1 MRNKSAQTRVK
12 ERKLWLPILVGAC
25 VFILNLLL
33 WQGLLYQEQRQIK
46 RNVEIVTVGIGESIT
61 SEIKTRTNALRRMA
75 ERWELRGGTPR
86 TQWED
91 DATNYLRDYKGYQAL
106 EWVDNSS
113 KIRWIVPQKGNEG
126 VENRALLFES
136 NRQIAMNTA
145 KQTGNPTM
153 TRIVSLSQGGKSFL
167 IYVPL
172 FLKNNTQE
180 NTQAGGKEQNF
191 DGFIVGVVRPQPFLD
206 AIINKNLMQEYAI
219 AIFDKDQEFYTNELY
234 QKLSKE
240 FVNQWSFYTEVNLNG
255 VNWRLRVVPTS
266 SLLARQHSLLPDMI
280 LVGGSL
286 AAILIAIVV
295 YMTLSLRIYATK
307 VEKINLNLSH
317 EITERQKVEASLQ
330 QSTAQLEDLYNN
342 APCGYHSLDQNGIF
356 IQINDTELNW
366 LGCKREEVIGKKI
379 TDFFT
384 TENAL
389 EFEKSFS
396 VLKERGY
403 QRDLEL
409 LLVRK
414 DGTKMPVLVSAS
426 AVKDTAGN
434 FIKSRSTLFDISERQ
449 QTQDALLV
457 SEERFRGAFANASTG
472 MALVSPQGKWLQVNQ
487 SLCQMI
493 GYSEKELLVTT
504 FQAIT
509 HPDDLDIDLS
519 YVHQMLKGE
528 ISTYQMEKR
537 YFHKL
542 GHVIWVLLSVSLVWD
557 TTGKPLYF
565 VSQIQDITARKRT
578 EEELRWQEALLR
590 AMANASPLAFYVVDE
605 RTGEVLYY
613 NYRFCEIW
621 GVDCIDAQ
629 ISKIQQE
636 NIANNKVKSC
646 FDCKPTS
653 TGTSAFYDVY
663 NYISIESIEENPEI
677 VEDEIFLEDER
688 IIRRVRAQIRDQQD
702 NYFGRLYIFED
713 VTDRKRAEVNLRN
726 LSNALESAVEG
737 IAQIDTRGC
746 YVGANH
752 AYAEMLGY
760 EQEEIVGMEC
770 KISIHSEDLEKVTYA
785 YQEMLNKGK
794 SEVEARTLRKDG
806 SIFDR
811 QIVMVKN
818 CNQDKLIGHY
828 CFVKDISDRR
838 EVERLKDEFVSVVSH
853 ELRTPLTSIRGS
865 LGLVANGVLQAQPEK
880 AQRMLEIAVNNSDR
894 LIRLINDILDIERIE
909 SGKVMMNK
917 QICDAALLMTQSTE
931 VMQAMAEKA
940 GVTITTNSVSARL
953 WADADRIIQTF
964 TNLLSN
970 AIKFSPPG
978 STISFTA
985 KVGNE
990 QTENITQIVFEVKDQ
1005 GRGIP
1010 EDKLEAVF
1018 GRFQQVDA
1026 SDSRKKGGTGLGLA
1040 ICRSIVQ
1047 HHDGNIWVESV
1058 LSQGSSFYVSLPV
1071 ISAPK
1076 PTILSNDTNT
1086 ATVLVCDDDY
1096 SARTVIQTMLE
1107 EGGYQTITA
1116 ASGLEAI
1123 EIAKQSLPDAIFLNL
1138 MMPGMNGWEA
1148 LTILKQQPET
1158 QDIPV
1163 IILSGFMPDAK
1174 LATNHPEVNDWIVK
1188 PPNEKNL
1195 FDALE
1200 RALSKSDDNLNDNL
1214 KVLIVEDDI
1223 DLAQVLIA
1231 MFERYG
1237 IKTHHA
1243 RNGREAIQLSQSLT
1257 PYLLVLDIG
1266 LPDVDGFAVVDWL
1279 RHHNHLHQ
1287 VPLVVYSAI
1296 DLTEA
1301 DCARLNLGQTLFLT
1315 KARVTPEEFEQRA
1328 IGLLNCIVSGKKEG
1342 RRNGK
1347 AHSHH

>member
-1 MRNKSAQTRVK
+1 MQRVEAMRNRSARKKVK
-12 ERKLWLPILVGAC
+12 ERKLWLPILVGTC

-33 WQGLLYQEQRQIK
+33 WQGLLFQERLQIK
-46 RNVEIVTVGIGESIT
+46 RNVEIVTVDISEDIT
-61 SEIKTRTNALRRMA
+61 SEIKTRTHALKRMA
-75 ERWELRGGTPR
+75 ERWELEGGTPR
-86 TQWED
+86 SQWEE

-106 EWVDNSS
+106 EWVDNLSF
-113 KIRWIVPQKGNEG
+113 IRWIVPQKGNEG

-145 KQTGNPTM
+145 KQTRNPTI
-153 TRIVSLSQGGKSFL
+153 TRVVSLFQGGKGFL

-172 FLKNNTQE
+172 FLKNNTQQD
-180 NTQAGGKEQNF
+180 TQVGAKEQNF
-191 DGFIVGVVRPQPFLD
+191 DGFIVGVVRPKPFLD
-206 AIINKNLMQEYAI
+206 AIINKNLMQDYAI

-234 QKLSKE
+234 QNINKE
-240 FVNQWSFYTEVNLNG
+240 YTNKWGFYTEVNLNG
-255 VNWRLRVVPTS
+255 VNWRLRVVPTL
-266 SLLARQHSLLPDMI
+266 SLLARQHSPLADII
-280 LVGGSL
+280 LVGGSV

-295 YMTLSLRIYATK
+295 YMTLNLRLYANT
-307 VEKINLNLSH
+307 VEQINLNLSH
-317 EITERQKVEASLQ
+317 EISERQKVEASLQ

-342 APCGYHSLDQNGIF
+342 APCGYHSLDKNGIF
-356 IQINDTELNW
+356 IQINDTELSW

-379 TDFFT
+379 TDYFT

-389 EFEKSFS
+389 DFETSFS

-403 QRDLEL
+403 QKDLEL

-426 AVKDTAGN
+426 AIKDAAGN
-434 FIKSRSTLFDISERQ
+434 FIMSRSTLFDISERK
-449 QTQDALLV
+449 QTQDALSE

-493 GYSEKELLVTT
+493 GYSEQELLATT

-509 HPDDLDIDLS
+509 HADDLDIDLS
-519 YVHQMLKGE
+519 YVQQMLKGE
-528 ISTYQMEKR
+528 ISTYQMSKR

-542 GHVIWVLLSVSLVWD
+542 GHIVWVLLSVSLVWD
-557 TTGKPLYF
+557 KTGKPLYF
-565 VSQIQDITARKRT
+565 VSQIQD
-578 EEELRWQEALLR
+578 
-590 AMANASPLAFYVVDE
+590 
-605 RTGEVLYY
+605 
-613 NYRFCEIW
+613 
-621 GVDCIDAQ
+621 
-629 ISKIQQE
+629 
-636 NIANNKVKSC
+636 
-646 FDCKPTS
+646 
-653 TGTSAFYDVY
+653 
-663 NYISIESIEENPEI
+663 
-677 VEDEIFLEDER
+677 
-688 IIRRVRAQIRDQQD
+688 
-702 NYFGRLYIFED
+702 
-713 VTDRKRAEVNLRN
+713 VTDRKRAEVKLRN

-737 IAQIDTRGC
+737 IAQIDIGGF
-746 YVGANH
+746 YISVNY

-760 EQEEIVGMEC
+760 EQEEMVGMES
-770 KISIHSEDLEKVTYA
+770 KMSVHPEDLEKVTYA

-818 CNQDKLIGHY
+818 CNQEKLIGHY

-940 GVTITTNSVSARL
+940 GVSIKLNSVSARL
-953 WADADRIIQTF
+953 WADADRIIQIF

-978 STISFTA
+978 STILFNA

-990 QTENITQIVFEVKDQ
+990 QNENIPHIIFEVKDQ

-1018 GRFQQVDA
+1018 ERFQQVDA

-1040 ICRSIVQ
+1040 ICRSIIQ

-1076 PTILSNDTNT
+1076 PTILSNETNT
-1086 ATVLVCDDDY
+1086 PTVLVCDDDH

-1107 EGGYQTITA
+1107 EGGYQTITV

-1123 EIAKQSLPDAIFLNL
+1123 EIAKQSLPDVIFLNL

-1174 LATNHPEVNDWIVK
+1174 LGTNHPEVNDWIVK

-1195 FDALE
+1195 FEALE

-1237 IKTHHA
+1237 IETHHA

-1257 PYLLVLDIG
+1257 PYLLVLDIA

>member
-1 MRNKSAQTRVK
+1 MRNRSARKKVK
-12 ERKLWLPILVGAC
+12 ERKLWLSILVGAC

-33 WQGLLYQEQRQIK
+33 WQGLLFQEQLQIK
-46 RNVEIVTVGIGESIT
+46 RNVEIVTVDIGEDIT
-61 SEIKTRTNALRRMA
+61 SEIKTRTHALERMA

-86 TQWED
+86 HQWED

-106 EWVDNSS
+106 EWVDNLGF
-113 KIRWIVPQKGNEG
+113 IRWIVPQKGNEG
-126 VENRALLFES
+126 VENRALVFES

-145 KQTGNPTM
+145 KKTGNPTM
-153 TRIVSLSQGGKSFL
+153 TRVVSLFQGGKGFL
-167 IYVPL
+167 ICIPL
-172 FLKNNTQE
+172 FLKNDTQKNTQVG
-180 NTQAGGKEQNF
+180 ASEQNF

-234 QKLSKE
+234 QNLSKE
-240 FVNQWSFYTEVNLNG
+240 FINKWSFYIEVNLNG

-266 SLLARQHSLLPDMI
+266 SLLARQHSPLTDMI

-286 AAILIAIVV
+286 AAILIAVVV
-295 YMTLSLRIYATK
+295 YMTFNLRIYANK
-307 VEKINLNLSH
+307 VEQTNLNLSH

-342 APCGYHSLDQNGIF
+342 APCGYHSLDKDGRF
-356 IQINDTELNW
+356 IQINNTELNW
-366 LGCKREEVIGKKI
+366 LGCKREEVIGQKI
-379 TDFFT
+379 TDYFT

-389 EFEKSFS
+389 DFENSFS
-396 VLKERGY
+396 LLKQRGF

-426 AVKDTAGN
+426 AVKDAAGN
-434 FIKSRSTLFDISERQ
+434 FIMSRSTLFDISERK
-449 QTQDALLV
+449 QTQDALLE

-472 MALVSPQGKWLQVNQ
+472 MALVSLQGKWLQVNQ

-493 GYSEKELLVTT
+493 GYSEEELLATT

-509 HPDDLDIDLS
+509 YPDDLDTDLS

-528 ISTYQMEKR
+528 ISTYQLSKR

-542 GHVIWVLLSVSLVWD
+542 GNIVWVLLSVSLVWD

-565 VSQIQDITARKRT
+565 VSQIQD
-578 EEELRWQEALLR
+578 
-590 AMANASPLAFYVVDE
+590 
-605 RTGEVLYY
+605 
-613 NYRFCEIW
+613 
-621 GVDCIDAQ
+621 
-629 ISKIQQE
+629 
-636 NIANNKVKSC
+636 
-646 FDCKPTS
+646 
-653 TGTSAFYDVY
+653 
-663 NYISIESIEENPEI
+663 
-677 VEDEIFLEDER
+677 
-688 IIRRVRAQIRDQQD
+688 
-702 NYFGRLYIFED
+702 
-713 VTDRKRAEVNLRN
+713 VTDRKRAEVKLRN

-737 IAQIDTRGC
+737 IAQIDTRGF

-760 EQEEIVGMEC
+760 EQEEIIGREWQV
-770 KISIHSEDLEKVTYA
+770 SVHPEDLEKVTYA

-794 SEVEARTLRKDG
+794 SEVEARGLRKDG

-811 QIVMVKN
+811 QIVMVKD
-818 CNQDKLIGHY
+818 CNQEKLIGYY

-865 LGLVANGVLQAQPEK
+865 LGLVANGVLQSQPEK

-917 QICDAALLMTQSTE
+917 QICDATLLMTQSTE

-940 GVTITTNSVSARL
+940 GVSITLNSVSARL

-990 QTENITQIVFEVKDQ
+990 QTENITYIIFEVKDQ

-1071 ISAPK
+1071 LVAPK
-1076 PTILSNDTNT
+1076 PTILSNDRNT
-1086 ATVLVCDDDY
+1086 PTVLVCDDDY

-1188 PPNEKNL
+1188 PPNERNL
-1195 FDALE
+1195 FEALE

-1237 IKTHHA
+1237 IETHHA